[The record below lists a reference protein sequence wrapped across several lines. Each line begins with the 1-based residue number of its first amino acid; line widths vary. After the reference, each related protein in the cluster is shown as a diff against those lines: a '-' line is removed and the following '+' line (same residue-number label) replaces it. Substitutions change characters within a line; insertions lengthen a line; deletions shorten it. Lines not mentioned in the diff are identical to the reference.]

1 MLSTFRLLLTSCT
14 ILKNRQG
21 ACSTNNDFSCGVRVP
36 KNRQDACST
45 NNDFSC
51 GVGVSPARSRV
62 AANVARYRLL
72 PTATATAILVAL
84 TGCASTPTASNT
96 DSTASP
102 AATASPAST
111 SGHSGNHGG
120 KGGININTAIPSEL
134 DKLEAKLGVPALSN
148 KIQASRPYGKVE
160 ELVSKNVITQPQ
172 FDEIKDMVTIED
184 VVLTG
189 EAKDVDFMTNMGLM
203 KGHLMVAKELL
214 EQGKPDQAEPHIGHP
229 VEEIYANVENQ
240 LNERKIPEF
249 KTTLTKL
256 QDLVKAGAKDP
267 AQVNAQFDTSMQAV
281 DGAIATLPEAQR
293 KDPKFV
299 LQVINGL
306 LDTANSEY
314 GAAVANGKISA
325 IIEYQDSRG
334 FVMYAESLYK
344 DIADQVAK
352 TSPEIDK
359 AIVANMN
366 ELKTNWPTAIAPAAP
381 VKTTEQVNQLV
392 KTIESDSQKVLKP
405 AS

>member
-1 MLSTFRLLLTSCT
+1 MLSTFRLLPTSWT
-14 ILKNRQG
+14 LLKNRQD
-21 ACSTNNDFSCGVRVP
+21 ACEAKNDFSCGVGVL
-36 KNRQDACST
+36 KNRQDASST

-62 AANVARYRLL
+62 VANVARYRLL

-84 TGCASTPTASNT
+84 TGCVSPTASNT
-96 DSTASP
+96 DSTPSP

-111 SGHSGNHGG
+111 SGHSMNHGG
-120 KGGININTAIPSEL
+120 KGSININTAILSEL
-134 DKLEAKLGVPALSN
+134 DKLEAKLGIPALSN

-160 ELVSKNVITQPQ
+160 ELVSKNVITQAQ
-172 FDEIKDMVTIED
+172 LDQIKDLVTIEN

-189 EAKDVDFMTNMGLM
+189 EPKDVDFMTKLGLM
-203 KGHLMVAKELL
+203 KGHLFVAQELL
-214 EQGKPDQAEPHIGHP
+214 DQGKPDQAEPHIGHP
-229 VEEIYANVENQ
+229 VEEIYADVEDQ

-249 KTTLTKL
+249 KATLIKL

-267 AQVNAQFDTSMQAV
+267 AQVKAEFDTSMQAV
-281 DGAIATLPEAQR
+281 DGAIAALPEAQR

-314 GAAVANGKISA
+314 GAAVANGKIAA

-334 FVMYAESLYK
+334 FVMYAEMLYK
-344 DIADQVAK
+344 DIAEQVAK
-352 TSPEIDK
+352 TSPDIDK
-359 AIVANMN
+359 AIVANMT
-366 ELKTNWPTAIAPAAP
+366 ELKTTWPTAIAPPAP
-381 VKTTEQVNQLV
+381 VKTTEEVTKLV